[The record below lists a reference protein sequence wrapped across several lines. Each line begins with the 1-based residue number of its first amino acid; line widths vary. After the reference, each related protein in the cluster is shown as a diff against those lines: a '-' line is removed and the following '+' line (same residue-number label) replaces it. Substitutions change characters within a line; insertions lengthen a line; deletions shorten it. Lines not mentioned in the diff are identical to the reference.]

1 MAAGPSFNLIN
12 SIVMAKKTYEE
23 LVQLKQDGKIGWLEF
38 VQLGDDAEEFF
49 VWCDEHNERPTEAN
63 AELFM
68 EMKERQV
75 VSELNEEEM

>member
-1 MAAGPSFNLIN
+1 MAR
-12 SIVMAKKTYEE
+12 KTYEE

-49 VWCDEHNERPTEAN
+49 NWCDGHNERPTEAN

-68 EMKERQV
+68 EMRERQV
-75 VSELNEEEM
+75 VSELNEEDM